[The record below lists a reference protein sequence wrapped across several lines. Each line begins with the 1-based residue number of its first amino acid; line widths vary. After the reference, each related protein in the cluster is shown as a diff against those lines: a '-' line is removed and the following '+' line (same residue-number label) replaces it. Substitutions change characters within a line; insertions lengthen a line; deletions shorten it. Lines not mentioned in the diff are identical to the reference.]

1 MAEPADG
8 IEMRDFPGL
17 VKNTEPRD
25 VPPGGAEEQIN
36 ACSLVVG
43 ELTVRHGYRMVQFD
57 DA

>member
-1 MAEPADG
+1 
-8 IEMRDFPGL
+8 MRDFPGL